1 MIISITWDQ
10 IQPIWSN
17 HLWTNRNSL
26 IEPTSAMCYLDGYNM
41 QNMKMLPSFFG
52 YLINNKI
59 VGVNSGHACP
69 TNTSYR
75 SRGLWVDPLFRNRGI
90 GQSLLNATIKQ
101 GQLEGY
107 TMIWSYPRQSSW
119 KTYQSVGFT
128 LTSDWTPSETSDANA
143 YCLGEFLF

>member
-1 MIISITWDQ
+1 MIVSITWSQ
-10 IQPIWSN
+10 IQSIWQQY
-17 HLWTNRNSL
+17 LWPDRISV
-26 IEPTSAMCYLDGYNM
+26 IESVSAMCYLNGYDMKNM
-41 QNMKMLPSFFG
+41 ESTPSFFG
-52 YLINNKI
+52 YVVDNTVI
-59 VGVNSGHACP
+59 GVNSGHACP
-69 TNTSYR
+69 LNSSYR
-75 SRGLWVDPLFRNRGI
+75 SRGLWVNPLHRNRGI
-90 GQSLLNATIKQ
+90 GQALLNATIKQ